1 MSPPPTSSDT
11 KASPSRPRLRAHHH
25 EKTVGLIGFGAFGQL
40 IFPLLATHFGKVV
53 VHDPRPMPGHTAVA
67 FAGLAQAAHADVVV
81 IAAPVQE
88 MRAIARAIAPYLKRG
103 ALVLDVGSVKCLP
116 AAALAEELPPS
127 VSIVGTHPLFGPQS
141 AANGVRGHT
150 IVLCPV
156 RGGGLGDVRSWL
168 RRLGLRVLV
177 RTPEQHDR
185 EMAVA
190 QGLTHM
196 IGKLIADMGVAPS
209 ITTPSFDHLLAAARM
224 VSSDAAAVFTAIQR
238 DNPFVAEVQDRFFAL
253 AETMRGSFATGATQA
268 TASALPALA
277 RPIDRE
283 DGDPE
288 QQSGHVHK
296 SRKLAQA
303 AVPRLIGRA
312 DERQEAGDRA
322 DGQAKPDAH
331 PSNSH
336 GTPRHWQ
343 SLPGLA
349 LSPEDNLSLS

>member
-11 KASPSRPRLRAHHH
+11 KASPSRLNLRARPRD
-25 EKTVGLIGFGAFGQL
+25 KTVGLIGFGAFGRL
-40 IFPLLATHFGKVV
+40 IFPLLAAHFGKVV
-53 VHDPRPMPGHTAVA
+53 VHDPSPAPGVA
-67 FAGLAQAAHADVVV
+67 SVMFAGLGDAARADVVV
-81 IAAPVQE
+81 LAAPVQE
-88 MRAIARAIAPYLKRG
+88 MRAIAHAIAPHLKEG

-116 AAALAEELPPS
+116 AAALAEELPAG

-141 AANGVRGHT
+141 AADGVHGHK

-156 RGGGLGDVRSWL
+156 RGAGLGDVRSWL
-168 RRLGLRVLV
+168 RSLGLRVLV

-196 IGKLIADMGVAPS
+196 IGKLIADMGVVPS

-253 AETMRGSFATGATQA
+253 AETMRGSFATGATQG